1 MSYFSIEFALLLL
14 AFFML
19 YWAWGKAYQIQNLL
33 LLAFNYLIVC
43 LFSPYFAIV
52 LFIFTCLV
60 YFLALV
66 IDTARVLFVFICCVL
81 VVVLYLCFFKYYA
94 LIKDEFD
101 ALLAFM
107 GFSLSADIVFP
118 LGLSFYTFASITYL
132 RAVYEGAQSE
142 VDDTHYEE
150 GNPAF
155 EGFFALAT
163 YLSFFPT
170 LLAGPIMRSHFF
182 FEQYHKV
189 RTFGHIDQIIVLVL
203 FGVAKKALIANYLE
217 IYSSPILKNPAE
229 HHILELITGICA
241 YSVQLYCDF
250 SGYVNLVC
258 AFALML
264 GFVLPPNFNMP
275 YMAKNLKDFWS
286 RWHISLSTFIRDFIY
301 IPLGGNRK
309 GFLNAQ
315 LFVLIA
321 FTLSGLWHGNTLNF
335 MLWGILHGLGLIT
348 LNCLRKIDFSLES
361 VPFLG
366 SFITFIFVTF
376 CWIFFYY
383 PSFDEAMEFFSAC
396 ANGLNADFSYQDWL
410 ILACFLVVF
419 MIYPFMSGF
428 MDLCIKVSSCIHW
441 TIKPFVLAAIFTL
454 LVGMMPQGIPN
465 FIYAGF

>member
-19 YWAWGKAYQIQNLL
+19 YWAWSKAYQIQNLL
-33 LLAFNYLIVC
+33 LLAFNYLIIC
-43 LFSPYFAIV
+43 LFSPYFALV
-52 LFIFTCLV
+52 LFVFTCLV

-66 IDTARVLFVFICCVL
+66 IDTARVRFIFICCVL

-101 ALLAFM
+101 ALLAFI
-107 GFSLSADIVFP
+107 GLSLSVDIVFP

-142 VDDTHYEE
+142 VDDTHYQE

-182 FEQYHKV
+182 FEQYHRI
-189 RTFGHIDQIIVLVL
+189 RTFGHIDHIIVLIL
-203 FGVAKKALIANYLE
+203 FGVVKKALIANYLE
-217 IYSSPILKNPAE
+217 IYSSPILQNPSE

-264 GFVLPPNFNMP
+264 GFSLPPNFNMP

-286 RWHISLSTFIRDFIY
+286 RWHISLNLYS
-301 IPLGGNRK
+301 
-309 GFLNAQ
+309 GFYL
-315 LFVLIA
+315 
-321 FTLSGLWHGNTLNF
+321 
-335 MLWGILHGLGLIT
+335 
-348 LNCLRKIDFSLES
+348 
-361 VPFLG
+361 
-366 SFITFIFVTF
+366 
-376 CWIFFYY
+376 
-383 PSFDEAMEFFSAC
+383 
-396 ANGLNADFSYQDWL
+396 
-410 ILACFLVVF
+410 
-419 MIYPFMSGF
+419 YPFRWQSQRIF
-428 MDLCIKVSSCIHW
+428 KRANLCAYR
-441 TIKPFVLAAIFTL
+441 FYALRALAWQYLEF
-454 LVGMMPQGIPN
+454 
-465 FIYAGF
+465 YALGAFAWARFGGA